1 MKKQFVWIFAVCWLV
16 ACQTPT
22 AVSPTTSP
30 TAIPIPSPTATS
42 TLLPTATAAPTQPPP
57 TATALP
63 TIAPTAVPTIP
74 PTPTATP
81 AIEGLIG
88 PTDFPANVNPL
99 TGLVVSDP
107 AVLAKRP
114 LAIKISNAPPFVRPQ
129 AGLGSADLVF
139 EHYAEGGATRFTA
152 VFYTHDVEKVG
163 SIRSAR
169 LIDLEIPVMYDAAF
183 AYSGSAGRVREQIRA
198 SSFYERV
205 VSPDF
210 AHGGFE
216 RIPDGD
222 KPATHTLFTNTYNLR
237 FILDERGQNVPP
249 TFANGMAFRAE
260 PLQAGTPAGRVEI
273 AYTGTNATWVWINGR
288 YSRWT
293 DGEPHLDANSGEQL
307 RFDNIVVV
315 AAEHVNTDIVE
326 DTNGEPS
333 IQIQIWGEGSA
344 SVFRNGVRINGRWHR
359 ADPSHMLTFTDLNGN
374 ILPLTPG
381 TTFFQLVPLG
391 FDRLFVAEK

>member
-1 MKKQFVWIFAVCWLV
+1 M
-16 ACQTPT
+16 
-22 AVSPTTSP
+22 
-30 TAIPIPSPTATS
+30 
-42 TLLPTATAAPTQPPP
+42 TQ
-57 TATALP
+57 
-63 TIAPTAVPTIP
+63 TAVPTLS
-74 PTPTATP
+74 PTPASTATP

-88 PTDFPANVNPL
+88 PTNFPANVNPL

-129 AGLGSADLVF
+129 AGLGNADLVF

-152 VFYTHDVEKVG
+152 VFYTNDVEKVG

-237 FILDERGQNVPP
+237 FILDERGQNNPP
-249 TFANGMAFRAE
+249 VFANGMAFRAE

-293 DGEPHLDANSGEQL
+293 DGEPHLDANTGEQL

-333 IQIQIWGEGSA
+333 IQIQIWGEGPA
-344 SVFRNGVRINGRWHR
+344 SVFRNGVQINGRWHR
-359 ADPSHMLTFTDLNGN
+359 ANPSHMLTFTDLDGN
-374 ILPLTPG
+374 ILPLAPG

-391 FDRLFVAEK
+391 FDRLFVAE

>member
-1 MKKQFVWIFAVCWLV
+1 M
-16 ACQTPT
+16 
-22 AVSPTTSP
+22 
-30 TAIPIPSPTATS
+30 
-42 TLLPTATAAPTQPPP
+42 
-57 TATALP
+57 
-63 TIAPTAVPTIP
+63 
-74 PTPTATP
+74 
-81 AIEGLIG
+81 
-88 PTDFPANVNPL
+88 
-99 TGLVVSDP
+99 
-107 AVLAKRP
+107 
-114 LAIKISNAPPFVRPQ
+114 
-129 AGLGSADLVF
+129 
-139 EHYAEGGATRFTA
+139 
-152 VFYTHDVEKVG
+152 
-163 SIRSAR
+163 
-169 LIDLEIPVMYDAAF
+169 
-183 AYSGSAGRVREQIRA
+183 REQIRA